1 MVKIDENGNKV
12 NVWTESRIDTTTL
25 QVVEVEHCQILA
37 TADDTEYW
45 HTRTIRESDESLRLD
60 PTLFIYAS
68 EEVLGAIERV
78 IERVADMYDMR
89 SKKNR
94 DEVNIPLSTLMRI
107 MVGETMA
114 EGKVLCMSRMPS
126 GILVLLTMC
135 DMASAEQ
142 LRDALFEIFP
152 MVDYIE
158 IQD

>member
-1 MVKIDENGNKV
+1 M
-12 NVWTESRIDTTTL
+12 
-25 QVVEVEHCQILA
+25 
-37 TADDTEYW
+37 
-45 HTRTIRESDESLRLD
+45 
-60 PTLFIYAS
+60 
-68 EEVLGAIERV
+68 LGAIERV

-89 SKKNR
+89 PKKNR

-126 GILVLLTMC
+126 GILILLTMC

-158 IQD
+158 IQE